1 MQSLHPVLKRG
12 GLFWDRA
19 LLPPALFEDRYKRIQ
34 AAIAAAGDD
43 AWLVYGDAQRYGALA
58 FATHYVTRLRSALV
72 LIPRS
77 GEPVLLAAVGSRDI
91 PASKVLTW
99 VEDMR
104 PYNRLPASVVELVEE
119 RGLAAAK
126 LGTVGFDVSMPIAEW
141 DAIAEGLPKVKWQ
154 QRDAEFS
161 TLRPARHLAERSGAR
176 RPGSV
181 VERGLM
187 VARHVLNA
195 GITVRQ
201 ATALID
207 REMRRE
213 AAEDVRILVATG
225 DQIGVQLRPPDDR
238 VLADGDVVLLFVA
251 AEVQRY
257 WAEAAQTLVLGNVPP
272 GVRELVNKASR
283 AVGAMET
290 ASRAGTPVRTIAE
303 AARSVLGA
311 GVLWDSACA
320 YGLGHG
326 IGLDIDLPPTI
337 ALDSTETLDRE
348 VILSLHVVLRDGPYG
363 AIAGNTFL
371 IHGRES
377 SSLSGHPPLVEGVPN

>member
-12 GLFWDRA
+12 GLYWDRA
-19 LLPPALFEDRYKRIQ
+19 LLPPTLFEERYKRIQ
-34 AAIAAAGDD
+34 AAIAEAGDD

-58 FATHYVTRLRSALV
+58 FATHFVTRLRSALV
-72 LIPRS
+72 LIPRT
-77 GEPVLLAAVGSRDI
+77 GAPVLLAAVGSRDI

-104 PYNRLPASVVELVEE
+104 PYNRLPASVVQLVEE
-119 RGLAAAK
+119 QKLGSAK
-126 LGTVGFDVSMPIAEW
+126 LGTVGFDDSMPIAEW
-141 DAIAEGLPKVKWQ
+141 DAIAEGLPKVQWQ
-154 QRDAEFS
+154 QRDAEF
-161 TLRPARHLAERSGAR
+161 TALRPARHLAERAGAR
-176 RPGSV
+176 RPGTV

-187 VARHVLNA
+187 VARHVLSP

-213 AAEDVRILVATG
+213 AAEDVRILIAAG
-225 DQIGVQLRPPDDR
+225 DHIGRQLAPPDDR

-257 WAEAAQTLVLGNVPP
+257 WAEAAQTLVLGTVPP
-272 GVRELVNKASR
+272 PVRELVNKASR

-290 ASRAGTPVRTIAE
+290 ASRAGTPVRAIAE
-303 AARSVLGA
+303 AARSAIGA
-311 GVLWDSACA
+311 GALWDSAA
-320 YGLGHG
+320 RYGLGHG

-337 ALDSTETLDRE
+337 ALESTETLDRE
-348 VILSLHVVLRDGPYG
+348 LILALHVVLHDGPYG
-363 AIAGNTFL
+363 AVAGNTFL

-377 SSLSGHPPLVEGVPN
+377 SALSGHPPLVDGVPN